1 MRIKTYIRLLVC
13 LLALSLAACGNRQG
27 MSPSS
32 DGDTLAL
39 KYAERISIVQYD
51 DYTVVKLQN
60 PWDTL
65 KTLHT
70 YVLVDRDREL
80 PPHLP
85 VGTIVHTPL
94 QKAVVFTSV
103 HSSLADVLG
112 KGSSIGGV
120 CDLKY
125 IQLPFIQ
132 EGVAKGT
139 VMDCGDAM
147 NPDIEKIIDLHPDA
161 IMLSPFNNSGGYG
174 RVEELDIPIV
184 ECADYMETSA
194 LGRAEWMKFYGLLFG
209 ASDEAE
215 QLFEEVSG
223 NYERM
228 KALAAQA
235 ATHPKVVVDL
245 KMGSTWYVPGGRST
259 QGRLLV
265 DAGADYPFADTD
277 DSGSIPLSVEMVMD
291 RCADADVWMFKA
303 SVETEVTLRYLASD
317 YEGYTHL
324 KAYKDGSVYGC
335 NTTEVAF
342 YEEAPYRPDYLLG
355 DMIQIFHPEIEGLG
369 GLRYY
374 SKIEN

>member
-1 MRIKTYIRLLVC
+1 MW

-27 MSPSS
+27 VSPSG
-32 DGDTLAL
+32 DGDTLAFS
-39 KYAERISIVQYD
+39 YAERISIVQYD
-51 DYTVVKLQN
+51 DYTVVRLQN

-70 YVLVDRDREL
+70 YVLVDKEQPL
-80 PPHLP
+80 PDALP
-85 VGTIVHTPL
+85 KGTLIRTPL

-103 HSSLADVLG
+103 HNSLVDVLG
-112 KGSSIGGV
+112 KGASIGGV

-132 EGVAKGT
+132 EGVAQGT

-147 NPDIEKIIDLHPDA
+147 NPDIEKLIDLHPDA
-161 IMLSPFNNSGGYG
+161 ILLSPFNNSGGYG

-209 ASDEAE
+209 AAAEAE
-215 QLFEEVSG
+215 QLFAEVEG
-223 NYERM
+223 NYQRM

-235 ATHPKVVVDL
+235 VTHPKVVVDL

-277 DSGSIPLSVEMVMD
+277 NSGSMPLSVEMVMD

-303 SVETEVTLRYLASD
+303 SVEAEVTKQYLASE

-324 KAYKDGSVYGC
+324 KAYREGNVYGC
-335 NTTEVAF
+335 NTTQVAF

-355 DMIQIFHPEIEGLG
+355 DMIQILHPEIDGLG